1 MRSHSLELR
10 DPIIGISPHND
21 PSSDSDTTE
30 EEEPGEQVVQVAT
43 AVAESASSQEEAH
56 RWRKFFIRSLALV
69 CAMSLSIGS
78 HFGSYFLGPLKSR
91 LSREIGTN
99 NAQFSLLIAAFDLNS
114 TWTPLVG
121 GLLVCRF
128 GTARSSIIA
137 TSAILLGQVVLL
149 IGDLLEN
156 VLCMSV
162 GLFIFGLGIS
172 PLAVVQETIVVRFFA
187 SHGLGISLAIGLVA
201 GKGASFVSARTS
213 YPVSQKFGPH
223 APFALATLLAL
234 FSFTVNLI
242 YLSCSSWLARGAGV
256 QLEPGEEAEEH
267 ADLLGA
273 RMSARE
279 ATTRVGEKRIVRFKD
294 IQRFGDVFWLYL
306 AINVLCGAIWSPF
319 THLASNIIEQR
330 YALSEAEA
338 SRQASLLL
346 AGSLFLYPI
355 CGLLTDRLKY
365 GSTVFALFTLSAL
378 LTLICYGWLVLPP
391 SWTKTPMPAMLSF
404 SGGHGFSTLLLVIL
418 VPHLLPLSHVSTG
431 LGAHKSIEKA
441 GSTISQTLAGL
452 ILDLKGR
459 KHDPSSDKTSI
470 FEGEN
475 SLQSIQRL
483 LVIFFVINIIQ
494 FLGTLLLWR
503 DGEHLQKHPRHTPSA
518 SISVYQ
524 PIASEDM
531 EASAQRPPSNTYHSR
546 RTTVASESALLSA
559 SSDDEEGLLRAPG
572 AGGRHSDGAQL
583 AGHLRND
590 GSWSRRTKP
599 LLLNP
604 NTSHTNYSSY
614 SSALT
619 SPIRNRNHPT
629 LARSAAQRKRGKI
642 YMACFFGIIL
652 ASWVIFMS
660 TAIIKIRGPS
670 KR

>member
-1 MRSHSLELR
+1 MRSRSLELR
-10 DPIIGISPHND
+10 DPSGGMSPHD
-21 PSSDSDTTE
+21 DSSSDSDIAE
-30 EEEPGEQVVQVAT
+30 EEDLAEQDVQVAT
-43 AVAESASSQEEAH
+43 AISESAPNQQDPH
-56 RWRKFFIRSLALV
+56 RWWKFFIRSLALT
-69 CAMSLSIGS
+69 CAMALSIGS

-128 GTARSSIIA
+128 GTARSSIVA
-137 TSAILLGQVVLL
+137 TFAIFLGQVVLL

-187 SHGLGISLAIGLVA
+187 SHGLGISLAIGLIA
-201 GKGASFVSARTS
+201 GKGASFLSARIS
-213 YPVSQKFGPH
+213 YPVSQKYGPH
-223 APFALATLLAL
+223 APFVLATLLAL
-234 FSFTVNLI
+234 FSFGINLI
-242 YLSCSSWLARGAGV
+242 YLSCSSWLARSVGV
-256 QLEPGEEAEEH
+256 QLEPGEEEKRP
-267 ADLLGA
+267 DILGA
-273 RMSARE
+273 RMTAQE
-279 ATTRVGEKRIVRFKD
+279 ATIRVTEKRIVRLKD
-294 IQRFGDVFWLYL
+294 MQRFGDVFWLYL

-378 LTLICYGWLVLPP
+378 LTLICYGWVVVPP

-452 ILDLKGR
+452 ILDLKGH

-470 FEGEN
+470 SEGGN

-483 LVIFFVINIIQ
+483 LVVFFVINIVQ

-503 DGEHLQKHPRHTPSA
+503 DGAYLQTHPRHTPSTST
-518 SISVYQ
+518 SIYH
-524 PIASEDM
+524 PIASEDI
-531 EASAQRPPSNTYHSR
+531 AGPSHGQPSNHRHSR
-546 RTTVASESALLSA
+546 RGTDVSESALLSA
-559 SSDDEEGLLRAPG
+559 TSDDEESHPR
-572 AGGRHSDGAQL
+572 GRQSDGALL
-583 AGHLRND
+583 AGHLRTD

-599 LLLNP
+599 LLINS
-604 NTSHTNYSSY
+604 NVSHTNYSSY
-614 SSALT
+614 SSALA
-619 SPIRNRNHPT
+619 SPVRNRNHPT
-629 LARSAAQRKRGKI
+629 LTRSFARRRRGKI
-642 YMACFFGIIL
+642 YMTCFFSTIL
-652 ASWVIFMS
+652 ISWVIFMT
-660 TAIIKIRGPS
+660 TAIIKINGPR
-670 KR
+670 KH